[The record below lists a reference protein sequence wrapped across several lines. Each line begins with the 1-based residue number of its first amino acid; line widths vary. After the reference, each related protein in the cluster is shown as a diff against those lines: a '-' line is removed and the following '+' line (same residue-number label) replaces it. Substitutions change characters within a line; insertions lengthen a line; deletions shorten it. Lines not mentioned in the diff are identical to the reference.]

1 MKYITQRLL
10 HLCVHFLEINLAICY
25 FRLRDMIYKGEDSN
39 KYSLP
44 NRHIENNVRLYIST

>member
-10 HLCVHFLEINLAICY
+10 HLCVHFVEINLAICY
-25 FRLRDMIYKGEDSN
+25 IRLRDMIYKGEDSN